1 MPSSRLDRSPCLPLH
16 TTRLGDI
23 PNAQTRRVTRENTPL
38 VRLGVEEA
46 KEVAFDLDRFDDGF
60 NDQISGGDGFATK
73 EEWSVPGC
81 RKGIDMERVS
91 E

>member
-1 MPSSRLDRSPCLPLH
+1 M
-16 TTRLGDI
+16 
-23 PNAQTRRVTRENTPL
+23 
-38 VRLGVEEA
+38 RLGVEEA